1 MIRYEYISF
10 LNLLVVIPILTLLFL
25 LFLRWRKKAIRQ
37 FGNKVLVEKMMPMA
51 SIFRIKLNFLL
62 LIVSLIALVF
72 GLANPQFGSKL
83 EEVKREGIDLMIA
96 IDLSNSM
103 LAEDLQPNRLKRAKQ
118 SISKLID
125 RLEGDRI
132 GLVVFAGEAY
142 VQLPITTDYSAAKL
156 FLSTINTDIVPTQG
170 TAIGKAINLC
180 LESFDFKNGQS
191 KSIIVIT
198 DGENHEDDAKE
209 IAKEAKK
216 KGVVVHTIGMG
227 SEKGGPI
234 PIKTRS
240 GRTKGYQ
247 KDKEGNTVITSLNE
261 DMLKE
266 IANAGNGSYIRA
278 NSTKSGLDA
287 LFNEINKMEKNKI
300 DSKVFSDYKDQFQW
314 LLAIALLGLIS
325 SILILEKRSK
335 WSDKIQ
341 IFNDEN

>member
-1 MIRYEYISF
+1 
-10 LNLLVVIPILTLLFL
+10 
-25 LFLRWRKKAIRQ
+25 
-37 FGNKVLVEKMMPMA
+37 
-51 SIFRIKLNFLL
+51 
-62 LIVSLIALVF
+62 
-72 GLANPQFGSKL
+72 
-83 EEVKREGIDLMIA
+83 MIA

-180 LESFDFKNGQS
+180 LESFDFENGQS

-240 GRTKGYQ
+240 
-247 KDKEGNTVITSLNE
+247 
-261 DMLKE
+261 
-266 IANAGNGSYIRA
+266 
-278 NSTKSGLDA
+278 
-287 LFNEINKMEKNKI
+287 
-300 DSKVFSDYKDQFQW
+300 W
-314 LLAIALLGLIS
+314 
-325 SILILEKRSK
+325 
-335 WSDKIQ
+335 
-341 IFNDEN
+341 